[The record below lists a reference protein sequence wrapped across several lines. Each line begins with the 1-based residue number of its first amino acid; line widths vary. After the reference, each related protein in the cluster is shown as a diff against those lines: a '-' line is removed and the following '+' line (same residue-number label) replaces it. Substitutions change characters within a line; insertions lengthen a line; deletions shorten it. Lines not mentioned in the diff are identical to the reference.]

1 MTIVAVFTRY
11 ICPIIFSVEKSALL
25 AQPDFFAQRSFF
37 EKIVF
42 AEMPVATGVAHRV
55 AVDLGSGVLY
65 CSCPFRPRPC
75 VHAQA
80 LAALHAR
87 DGASVFEEKNALLDW
102 VVTLLNGTVP
112 NAALASAST
121 AEDKDNA
128 RQQRRLER
136 LERATNGLDDLER
149 WLNDAMRHGLATLV
163 SEDPGAFAHIASRM
177 ADASLPGLSRWLRLL
192 GQVSP
197 NRPDWAERVLDG
209 LAQGYLAIRAFRKR
223 SELSEGLLADLQAFV
238 GIATR
243 RDEVLASGERTTD
256 DWAMLALRE
265 EPLEGSDRLRRTWLL
280 GLNSGQFA
288 LLLDFDVA
296 RQGFPPGFRPGTV
309 QRGTLAYYPSAWP
322 LRAIAADDLTQI
334 EHEFSSSWRLSGSGT
349 LTDALA
355 RYALALAANPWL
367 PQMPMLLTEVVP
379 VTENDRFL
387 VCDAEGKSLP
397 VAVLNNTGWQLLA
410 LSGGL
415 PVSIFGEWDGSV
427 FLPLAVLADG
437 RWVGI

>member
-1 MTIVAVFTRY
+1 M
-11 ICPIIFSVEKSALL
+11 EKSALL
-25 AQPDFFAQRSFF
+25 AQPAFFAQRSFF

-42 AEMPVATGVAHRV
+42 AEMPVATGAAHRV
-55 AVDLGSGVLY
+55 ALDLGSGGLY

-87 DGASVFEEKNALLDW
+87 EGAAVFEEKNALPDW
-102 VVTLLNGTVP
+102 AVALLSGTAQP
-112 NAALASAST
+112 AAPTPSST
-121 AEDKDNA
+121 AEEKSAA

-136 LERATNGLDDLER
+136 LERAANGLDDLER
-149 WLNDAMRHGLATLV
+149 WLHDAMRQGLATLV
-163 SEDPGAFAHIASRM
+163 GEDPGAFAHIASRM

-209 LAQGYLAIRAFRKR
+209 LAQCYLAVRAFRKR
-223 SELSEGLLADLQAFV
+223 DELSEGLLADLQAFV
-238 GIATR
+238 GITTR
-243 RDEVLASGERTTD
+243 REEVLASGERIAD
-256 DWAMLALRE
+256 DWAVVALRE

-280 GLNSGQFA
+280 GLSSEKFA

-296 RQGFPPGFRPGTV
+296 RQGFPPAFRPGTV
-309 QRGTLAYYPSAWP
+309 QRGTLVFYPSAWP
-322 LRAIAADDLTQI
+322 LRAVMDGPLPASPGGEGDGLSLATNGTWSRVSPLPGGLGGAD
-334 EHEFSSSWRLSGSGT
+334 
-349 LTDALA
+349 DALA
-355 RYALALAANPWL
+355 RYALTLAANPWL
-367 PQMPMLLTEVVP
+367 PQMPLLLTDVVP
-379 VTENDRFL
+379 VSENDRFT

-415 PVSIFGEWDGSV
+415 PVSIFGEWDGAV

-437 RWVGI
+437 RWVGV

>member
-1 MTIVAVFTRY
+1 M
-11 ICPIIFSVEKSALL
+11 EKSALL
-25 AQPDFFAQRSFF
+25 AQPAFFAQRSFF

-42 AEMPVATGVAHRV
+42 AEMPVATGIVHRV
-55 AVDLGSGVLY
+55 MVDLGSGGLY

-80 LAALHAR
+80 LTTLHAR
-87 DGASVFEEKNALLDW
+87 EGAAVFEEKNALPDW
-102 VVTLLNGTVP
+102 AAVLLGGAVLPASPT
-112 NAALASAST
+112 SAST
-121 AEDKDNA
+121 AEDKIAA

-136 LERATNGLDDLER
+136 LERAANGLDDLER

-163 SEDPGAFAHIASRM
+163 NEDPGAFAHIASRM

-209 LAQGYLAIRAFRKR
+209 LAQGYLAVSAFRKR

-256 DWAMLALRE
+256 DWAVLALRE

-280 GLNSGQFA
+280 GLSSGHFA

-296 RQGFPPGFRPGTV
+296 RQGFPPGFRAGTV
-309 QRGTLAYYPSAWP
+309 QHGTLAYYSSAWP

-334 EHEFSSSWRLSGSGT
+334 EHEFPPSLKLSESST
-349 LTDALA
+349 LTDTLA

-367 PQMPMLLTEVVP
+367 PQMPLLLTEVVP
-379 VTENDRFL
+379 VSENDRFL
-387 VCDAEGKSLP
+387 ICDAEGKSLP

-410 LSGGL
+410 LSGGS
-415 PVSIFGEWDGSV
+415 PISIFGEWDGSV